1 MDRKSVISLI
11 IFTIVWLK
19 TIKFYRIWSVFGQL
33 IQTSTKFCSCK
44 IVLKHSSFKE
54 KLLKIEVK
62 KMNLGLLQWSGG
74 DANHFFFYLAL
85 TRIIQART
93 QEDALGACAP
103 PPPPTWKNVPLRNVQ
118 KRRES
123 SVQICRQKRI
133 CTFRSDKTK
142 LKRKRH

>member
-103 PPPPTWKNVPLRNVQ
+103 PPPPPGKM
-118 KRRES
+118 
-123 SVQICRQKRI
+123 
-133 CTFRSDKTK
+133 FRSEMS
-142 LKRKRH
+142 KRGEKAPSRYVVKKEYARSAQIRQN

>member
-19 TIKFYRIWSVFGQL
+19 TTKFYRIWSVFGQL

-74 DANHFFFYLAL
+74 DANHFFL
-85 TRIIQART
+85 
-93 QEDALGACAP
+93 LGLNADYSGAYAGGYIGCMCTP
-103 PPPPTWKNVPLRNVQ
+103 PPPPGKMFRLEMS
-118 KRRES
+118 KRGEKAPSRYVVKKEYARS
-123 SVQICRQKRI
+123 AQIRQN
-133 CTFRSDKTK
+133 
-142 LKRKRH
+142 